1 MLKLMIILISYGG
14 GFGGFGVYVSKINFT
29 NVNSVLSQHGIN
41 TLKNTQYGMG
51 GLGYGIIGK
60 IWIGGGG
67 YGTSQRVSSD
77 SMDII
82 INEGGGFFEIGYTV
96 VKTRRI
102 SGAISLGLGGSG
114 IKMTIYPVNKETSF
128 DSLLTNPRRNA
139 YVEIGSVVSVMP
151 SFNVII
157 KLNRVI
163 GILLRTGY
171 VLSPS
176 PSWKFDD
183 GDRVLDPPDFKLSHP
198 VLSMNIIF
206 GGSRGKTY

>member
-1 MLKLMIILISYGG
+1 MLKLMILLIAHGG
-14 GFGGFGVYVSKINFT
+14 GFGGFGVYMSKFNFS
-29 NVNSVLSQHGIN
+29 NINSVLNQYRIES
-41 TLKNTQYGMG
+41 LKDTQYGMG

-82 INEGGGFFEIGYTV
+82 IDEGGGFFEVGYTV
-96 VKTRRI
+96 VKTHRLI
-102 SGAISLGLGGSG
+102 GAFTFGIGGSG
-114 IKMTIYPVNKETSF
+114 IKMTIYPVNGETSF

-151 SFNVII
+151 SFNVIL
-157 KLNRVI
+157 KLNRFI

-183 GDRVLDPPDFKLSHP
+183 GDRVVNPPDLKLSHP
-198 VLSMNIIF
+198 VLSMNIVF
-206 GGSRGKTY
+206 GGAGGNAF